1 MTIQKDAT
9 TQPYGNI
16 TKQSVVA
23 ENEAAAAAAG
33 YTDPEQTGASDNLDS
48 DHAPQEAGKSVAD
61 TVREQQAAQA
71 KDQEDFLANIAER
84 RRAHLREGA
93 DESQDLYGL
102 DIDDESQ
109 ENQVQEE
116 VNEEEQEAQAQQ
128 DATPAQDLNA
138 PRFFTDA
145 DGKQKVELL
154 VNGKV
159 QVVDA
164 SRVIA
169 AAQKLEAGDE
179 RLRQAAEERQRLER
193 ERAELEQLRLA
204 SQQNQQLSN
213 ADADPDLKAKL
224 RQGFERLYNEGDES
238 ALEEL
243 VDTLAKGRQQAIPQ
257 IDPNQLVEQ
266 VLVKQNHKAWD
277 HALQVDAQAYETDP
291 AFADV
296 VGNPV
301 LSAKATQYAQ
311 QLVRETKA
319 RDNNIRPLDI
329 MARAAEMARN
339 EARELAAALGYTGQ
353 QQVTT
358 QQVSS
363 RAAATEARKSQV
375 GNTVLGSGTQRGNVQ
390 SKPAAVPD
398 GGKSPSSMDAKLAA
412 FAGLTQGRTAPA
424 IKR

>member
-1 MTIQKDAT
+1 MTIQQDAT

-33 YTDPEQTGASDNLDS
+33 YTDPEQTGASDNLDA

-71 KDQEDFLANIAER
+71 KDSEDFLANIAER

-102 DIDDESQ
+102 DIEDESQ

-116 VNEEEQEAQAQQ
+116 RTEVEQEAQVQQ
-128 DATPAQDLNA
+128 EAVPAQDLNA

-145 DGKQKVELL
+145 EGNQKVELL

-179 RLRQAAEERQRLER
+179 RLRQAAEERQRLDR

-204 SQQNQQLSN
+204 SQQNQQLSS

-224 RQGFERLYNEGDES
+224 RQGFERLYNEGDDT
-238 ALEEL
+238 ALDEL

-257 IDPNQLVEQ
+257 VDTTQVVQQVITAQNQ
-266 VLVKQNHKAWD
+266 KAWD
-277 HALQVDAQAYETDP
+277 HSLQVDAQAYESDP
-291 AFADV
+291 AYADV
-296 VGNPV
+296 VGNPA

-319 RDNNIRPLDI
+319 RDNNISPREI
-329 MARAAEMARN
+329 MNRAADMARN

-358 QQVSS
+358 QQESS

-375 GNTVLGSGTQRGNVQ
+375 GNTVLGSGTQRGSAQ
-390 SKPAAVPD
+390 SKPAAAPD
-398 GGKSPSSMDAKLAA
+398 GGKSPSTMDAKLAA

>member
-1 MTIQKDAT
+1 MTIPQDAT
-9 TQPYGNI
+9 TQPYNNI

-23 ENEAAAAAAG
+23 ENQAAAAAQG
-33 YTDPEQTGASDNLDS
+33 YTDPEQAGASDNLDT
-48 DHAPQEAGKSVAD
+48 DTGAVETGKSVAD

-71 KDQEDFLANIAER
+71 KDSEDFLASIAER

-102 DIDDESQ
+102 DIEDESQ
-109 ENQVQEE
+109 ENQVQEVETE
-116 VNEEEQEAQAQQ
+116 VEQDAQVQQEAA
-128 DATPAQDLNA
+128 PAQDLNA
-138 PRFFTDA
+138 PRFFTDES
-145 DGKQKVELL
+145 GNQKVELL

-193 ERAELEQLRLA
+193 ERAELEQLKLA
-204 SQQNQQLSN
+204 SQQIQQPSN
-213 ADADPDLKAKL
+213 TDADPDLKAKL
-224 RQGFERLYNEGDES
+224 REGFERLYNEGDDS
-238 ALEEL
+238 ALDDL
-243 VDTLAKGRQQAIPQ
+243 VETLAKGRQPTTPQ
-257 IDPNQLVEQ
+257 IDPNLVAEQ
-266 VLVKQNHKAWD
+266 AIVKLNQKAWD
-277 HALQVDAQAYETDP
+277 HALQVDAQTYESDP

-301 LSAKATQYAQ
+301 LSTKATQYAQ
-311 QLVRETKA
+311 QLVREMKA
-319 RDNNIRPLDI
+319 RDNNIRPLEI
-329 MARAAEMARN
+329 MSRAAEMARN

-353 QQVTT
+353 QVTT
-358 QQVSS
+358 QQVNS

-375 GNTVLGSGTQRGNVQ
+375 GNTVLGSGTQRASVQ

-412 FAGLTQGRTAPA
+412 FAGLTHGRTAPA

>member
-33 YTDPEQTGASDNLDS
+33 YTDPEQAGASDNLDA
-48 DHAPQEAGKSVAD
+48 DHAPQEAGKSVTD

-71 KDQEDFLANIAER
+71 KDSEDFLASIAER

-102 DIDDESQ
+102 DIEDESQ

-116 VNEEEQEAQAQQ
+116 VNEVEQEAQAQQ

-145 DGKQKVELL
+145 DGNQKVELL

-179 RLRQAAEERQRLER
+179 RLRQAAEERQRLDR

-204 SQQNQQLSN
+204 SQQNQQLSS

-224 RQGFERLYNEGDES
+224 RQGFERLYNEGDDT
-238 ALEEL
+238 ALDEL

-257 IDPNQLVEQ
+257 VDTTQVVQQVITAQNQ
-266 VLVKQNHKAWD
+266 KAWD
-277 HALQVDAQAYETDP
+277 HALQVDAQAYESDP
-291 AFADV
+291 AYADV
-296 VGNPV
+296 VGNPA

-319 RDNNIRPLDI
+319 RDNNISPREI
-329 MARAAEMARN
+329 MNRAADMARN

-358 QQVSS
+358 QQESS

-390 SKPAAVPD
+390 SKPAAAPD

>member
-1 MTIQKDAT
+1 MTIQQDAMT
-9 TQPYGNI
+9 RKATDI
-16 TKQSVVA
+16 TPQQVIE
-23 ENEAAAAAAG
+23 ENNAAAVAAG
-33 YTDPEQTGASDNLDS
+33 FTQQEIEGASDNI
-48 DHAPQEAGKSVAD
+48 D
-61 TVREQQAAQA
+61 TVEQAAEAKKSITDQVREHQAAQA
-71 KDQEDFLANIAER
+71 KDSEDFLASIAER

-93 DESQDLYGL
+93 DDSQDLYGL
-102 DIDDESQ
+102 DIED
-109 ENQVQEE
+109 ENQDNQEQE
-116 VNEEEQEAQAQQ
+116 VETEVEQEAQVQQ
-128 DATPAQDLNA
+128 EAAPQVDKNA
-138 PRFFTDA
+138 PRFFTDES
-145 DGKQKVELL
+145 GNQKVELL

-204 SQQNQQLSN
+204 SQQNQQLSS

-224 RQGFERLYNEGDES
+224 RQGFERLYNEGDDS
-238 ALEEL
+238 ALDDL
-243 VDTLAKGRQQAIPQ
+243 VETLAKGRQPTTPQ
-257 IDPNQLVEQ
+257 IDPNLVAEQ
-266 VLVKQNHKAWD
+266 AVVKLNQKAWD

-291 AFADV
+291 AYADV
-296 VGNPV
+296 VGNPT

-319 RDNNIRPLDI
+319 RDNNISPREI
-329 MARAAEMARN
+329 MNRAAEMARN

-353 QQVTT
+353 QVTTT
-358 QQVSS
+358 QQVNS
-363 RAAATEARKSQV
+363 RAAAVDARKSQV
-375 GNTVLGSGTQRGNVQ
+375 GQTVLGSGAQRA
-390 SKPAAVPD
+390 SEAPKKAAVPD